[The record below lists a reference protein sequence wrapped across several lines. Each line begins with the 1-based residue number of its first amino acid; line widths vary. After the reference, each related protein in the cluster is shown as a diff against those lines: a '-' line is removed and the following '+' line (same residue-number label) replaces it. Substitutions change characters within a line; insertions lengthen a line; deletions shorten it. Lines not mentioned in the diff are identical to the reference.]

1 MMLEYITDRSLYEKV
16 LLEKV
21 PSAQSFLWLGT
32 SDIKDLHILSRG
44 KWVPFLK
51 VLAELAHRRVAI
63 RLLYAKEPGKRFQM
77 DFDRYPVLLQGM
89 EQMLCPRVHFKMVI
103 VDGFFGYFGSA
114 NLTGAGM
121 GGKADNRRNFENG
134 IIATEPKLLEKMME
148 QFDSVWRGDFC
159 PDCGRKG
166 YCCEFNEI
174 LDNRKKR

>member
-1 MMLEYITDRSLYEKV
+1 MTLEYITDRSLHEKV